1 MPSKP
6 HDITQGFREPCQG
19 APSYH
24 EAESTASLKQGGDSL
39 HIKWNSKNK
48 KTPGLDIPIIKFRY
62 QVQGSH
68 TDSYFLQ
75 GRGKAFNTNSQ
86 STPHPAYWDF
96 SLPKVPQSAMP
107 LTGTRGR
114 STSKALLTPP
124 SFKQHSPSPCF
135 CRSPVP
141 GWGCQVSKME
151 PLALHSLPSM
161 REQTEQKTN
170 AHRIQHIVQL
180 LGWRPL
186 NKTRLRVEKRPFQHK
201 YLEAQ
206 SFMHGMKWCSL

>member
-1 MPSKP
+1 MPLKP

-48 KTPGLDIPIIKFRY
+48 KTPGLDIPIIKFSY

-68 TDSYFLQ
+68 TDSYYLQ
-75 GRGKAFNTNSQ
+75 GRGKAINTNSQ

-96 SLPKVPQSAMP
+96 PLPKVPQSAMP
-107 LTGTRGR
+107 LMGTWGR

-124 SFKQHSPSPCF
+124 FLQTTFTK
-135 CRSPVP
+135 
-141 GWGCQVSKME
+141 
-151 PLALHSLPSM
+151 SLPLQESCA
-161 REQTEQKTN
+161 R
-170 AHRIQHIVQL
+170 
-180 LGWRPL
+180 LGLPS
-186 NKTRLRVEKRPFQHK
+186 E
-201 YLEAQ
+201 
-206 SFMHGMKWCSL
+206 

>member
-1 MPSKP
+1 M
-6 HDITQGFREPCQG
+6 
-19 APSYH
+19 
-24 EAESTASLKQGGDSL
+24 
-39 HIKWNSKNK
+39 
-48 KTPGLDIPIIKFRY
+48 
-62 QVQGSH
+62 
-68 TDSYFLQ
+68 
-75 GRGKAFNTNSQ
+75 
-86 STPHPAYWDF
+86 
-96 SLPKVPQSAMP
+96 
-107 LTGTRGR
+107 
-114 STSKALLTPP
+114 
-124 SFKQHSPSPCF
+124 
-135 CRSPVP
+135 P

-206 SFMHGMKWCSL
+206 SFMQGMK